1 MCAPLYRIVPVSW
14 CNWGLCVCFQFP
26 EIPWIP
32 GICFFCQL
40 STSKSRRR
48 RAAVRTS
55 ASYSVSL
62 LTVNLARLVNH

>member
-1 MCAPLYRIVPVSW
+1 MNDVCAPVSYRAGIVVQL
-14 CNWGLCVCFQFP
+14 GFVCLFSFP
-26 EIPWIP
+26 E
-32 GICFFCQL
+32 ICFFCQL
-40 STSKSRRR
+40 IVNLYSKSRRR

>member
-1 MCAPLYRIVPVSW
+1 MNDVCAPVSYRAGIVVQL
-14 CNWGLCVCFQFP
+14 GFVCLFSFP
-26 EIPWIP
+26 E
-32 GICFFCQL
+32 ICFFCQL